1 MSKTY
6 RAYEPDQ
13 LFLMPP
19 SLTDWLPAGHMVY
32 FVREILDT
40 IDLSPI
46 SSVYEDEE
54 RGYPPY
60 HPKVMTGILLY
71 GYCHGITSSRKLARH
86 CQEDVAF
93 RVLAA
98 NNQPDHRTI
107 SDFRKLH
114 LGTLEH
120 LFVEILQLCQKAGL
134 VKFGH
139 ISLDGTKIKASA
151 SKHKAM
157 SYGRMKQE
165 IPRLKKEISQ
175 LLRQAE
181 ETDAR
186 EDQQYGHYNRG
197 DELPEELARRET
209 RLAKIKEAKRA
220 LEEEAQEQARD
231 DDDEKSKPPPPSSTI
246 QALPMAKVKTELD
259 PKTNKEHVAE
269 EAQRNFTDPDSRI
282 MPYQKTFIQ
291 GYNAQVAVDS
301 EHQII
306 VATDVTN
313 NPTDDP
319 LLPAM
324 VSRLPQKPEVFSAD
338 AGYSVTQEN
347 IKYLKKRRIDSYI
360 AIKGEKRNRR
370 SQAPFPRG
378 RIPADL
384 TIKERMK
391 RKLLTKNGR
400 RVYARRKCIA
410 EPPIGQIKHVQG
422 FRQFSLRGYV
432 KVRAEWFLVTATHN
446 LRKLFRACSEQPRTR
461 KLLFAG

>member
-6 RAYEPDQ
+6 RPYEPDQ

-19 SLTDWLPAGHMVY
+19 SLTDWLPAEHMVY

-46 SSVYEDEE
+46 ICVYEDEE

-60 HPKVMTGILLY
+60 HPKVMMGILLY
-71 GYCHGITSSRKLARH
+71 GYCNGITSSRKLEKH

-114 LGTLEH
+114 LTTLEH
-120 LFVEILQLCQKAGL
+120 LFMEVLQLCQKAGV

-139 ISLDGTKIKASA
+139 ISLDGTKIKANA

-165 IPRLKKEISQ
+165 TKRLQKEISE
-175 LLRQAE
+175 LLRQAKQ
-181 ETDAR
+181 TDDR
-186 EDQQYGHYNRG
+186 EDRLYGKDKRG

-209 RLAKIKEAKRA
+209 RLARIEEAKRA
-220 LEEEAQEQARD
+220 LEQEAKEQSEED
-231 DDDEKSKPPPPSSTI
+231 DRSKPPPDEHI
-246 QALPMAKVKTELD
+246 PMAQVKTERNA
-259 PKTNKEHVAE
+259 KTGKEEIADC
-269 EAQRNFTDPDSRI
+269 AQRNFTDPDSRI
-282 MPYQKTFIQ
+282 MPYQKTFVQ

-301 EHQII
+301 AHQVI
-306 VATDVTN
+306 VATDLSN
-313 NPTDDP
+313 NPTDDE

-324 VSRLPQKPEVFSAD
+324 VKRLSQKPKVLSAD
-338 AGYSVTQEN
+338 AGYSVTDN
-347 IKYLKKRRIDSYI
+347 NLKYLKKKRIDSYI
-360 AIKGEKRNRR
+360 AIKGAKPDQWIDRGQ
-370 SQAPFPRG
+370 SPRG
-378 RIPADL
+378 RIPAVL
-384 TIKERMK
+384 TIKQRMK
-391 RKLLTKNGR
+391 RKLLTMKGR
-400 RVYARRKCIA
+400 RLYAKRKYIA

-422 FRQFSLRGYV
+422 FRQFSLRGYM
-432 KVRAEWFLVTATHN
+432 KARAEWFLVTATHN
-446 LRKLFRACSEQPRTR
+446 LKKLFRACSEQPRR
-461 KLLFAG
+461 RNLLFAG